1 MIPMKKNKGITM
13 ISLVLTVIM
22 LIILSSVTI
31 QVGVQSYN
39 EVKIQ
44 NFISKLKVIQTK
56 VDNIAEEKEEI
67 TDDRFRKLAQITEEE
82 KQNFEE
88 IIQNLS
94 NDDTFSWS
102 DEDAV
107 IENYYYFT
115 PKDLEEQLH
124 LKDQDMTVIINF
136 KTRNVITKKGLKL
149 DGKTYYRQYDLN
161 EYGGEQLVK

>member
-1 MIPMKKNKGITM
+1 MKKNKGITM